1 MFKQFSGCAGGAC
14 PLGDGA
20 QRRDVMGRLLSECR
34 SAPKTASPPASRR
47 KGNRRNPARR
57 GPSQSRQLQREHF
70 ILKMLY
76 QVRVNSFAQ
85 CIRNVNLVA
94 LLRGVASASS
104 HLQYMAFQT
113 SPALGAAPYA
123 NNAATRTGSK
133 PPWTTMG
140 SEEALSLIMFIVL
153 PRTIRASSSS
163 NSRGG
168 RRTLTVS
175 LEGGG
180 LWDAST

>member
-1 MFKQFSGCAGGAC
+1 MRWRRIPVRRRRPTPRRYGALAFRMPLCPENRLSAGIA
-14 PLGDGA
+14 PRREPA
-20 QRRDVMGRLLSECR
+20 Q
-34 SAPKTASPPASRR
+34 SR
-47 KGNRRNPARR
+47 KAR
-57 GPSQSRQLQREHF
+57 PSQSRQLQREHF

-163 NSRGG
+163 SSRGG

-175 LEGGG
+175 LGGGG